1 MIVAQMIVLFPAY
14 KNIKKF
20 KAKII
25 IPKNYFKNICIK

>member
-20 KAKII
+20 KAKLLFLKITLKI
-25 IPKNYFKNICIK
+25 FA